1 MAKPTSVRITVL
13 KSHRFPPLPK
23 VLKGKLK
30 RAIELVLSGEK
41 QPANISLSIVLCDD
55 ATIHDLNRRFLNHDY
70 PTDVLSFLLAD
81 DTLSSERFVPAK
93 EQVWGE
99 IIVSVETAHCQAR
112 RYRQTLEEEL
122 VRLTIHGL
130 LHLLGYD
137 DATPEQRRKMRRK
150 ERFYLKQVFARENSR
165 GCDAERTLMRLQ

>member
-1 MAKPTSVRITVL
+1 MAKPPSVRITVL
-13 KSHRFPPLPK
+13 KSPPFPPLPK
-23 VLKGKLK
+23 GLKGKLK

-41 QPANISLSIVLCDD
+41 QLANIPLSIVLCDD
-55 ATIHDLNRRFLNHDY
+55 ATIRNLNRRFLNHDY

-81 DTLSSERFVPAK
+81 DRLSSEHPVPL
-93 EQVWGE
+93 EERVWGE
-99 IIVSVETAHCQAR
+99 IIVSVETAHRQAR

-122 VRLTIHGL
+122 VRLTVHGL

-150 ERFYLKQVFARENSR
+150 ERFYLRQVFARGDCG
-165 GCDAERTLMRLQ
+165 GCDAE